1 MAQKRYNSINEVLR
15 KKFGC
20 RVFKVTLKSG
30 CACPNRDGTVGVN
43 GCIFCDEKS
52 YEVSSNLVGEIKEQK
67 NIKETLRTGIEY
79 VKKRHRAA
87 RFISYFQSGSNTNA
101 PALKLRKM
109 FYEAIDHPDVVGLA
123 VATRPDCIDDS
134 HISLFEELSKKTLF
148 WVELGLQ
155 SANDKTL
162 TLISRGHSVKDFES
176 TVKKLKMKNISVC
189 AHVILGLPGESE
201 KDMLKTADFL
211 NRIKIDGVKI
221 HNLHVLKGTLLE
233 EWYREGKVKVCDL
246 LTYAKWAA
254 DFIEHL
260 DSSILIHRVNG
271 HAPRHLTIA
280 PKWSVNK
287 LAIFNAV
294 EKELE
299 RRNGY
304 QGKKTK
310 LTAAGS
316 L

>member
-1 MAQKRYNSINEVLR
+1 MAQKRYNSVNEALR

-20 RVFKVTLKSG
+20 RVFKVTLKSE
-30 CACPNRDGTVGVN
+30 CSCPNRDGTAGLN
-43 GCIFCDEKS
+43 GCAFCDERS
-52 YEVSSNLVGEIKEQK
+52 YEVSSNPVEKTKEKK
-67 NIKETLRTGIEY
+67 NTGETLKSGIEY
-79 VKKRHRAA
+79 VKKRHNAA
-87 RFISYFQSGSNTNA
+87 KFISYFQSGSNTNA
-101 PALKLRKM
+101 PALKLRKL

-123 VATRPDCIDDS
+123 VATRPDCINDS
-134 HISLFEELSKKTLF
+134 HISLFEELSGKTLL

-155 SANDKTL
+155 SANDRTL
-162 TLISRGHSVKDFES
+162 KLLNRGHSVKDFES
-176 TVKKLKMKNISVC
+176 AVKKLKDRNISVC

-211 NRIKIDGVKI
+211 NKIKIDGVKI
-221 HNLHVLKGTLLE
+221 HNLHILKGTLFE

-246 LTYAKWAA
+246 LTYARWAA

-260 DSSILIHRVNG
+260 DPPILIHRVNG
-271 HAPRHLTIA
+271 HAPRNLTVA

-299 RRNGY
+299 RRDGY
-304 QGKKTK
+304 QGKKVK
-310 LTAAGS
+310 PTAAGLS
-316 L
+316 